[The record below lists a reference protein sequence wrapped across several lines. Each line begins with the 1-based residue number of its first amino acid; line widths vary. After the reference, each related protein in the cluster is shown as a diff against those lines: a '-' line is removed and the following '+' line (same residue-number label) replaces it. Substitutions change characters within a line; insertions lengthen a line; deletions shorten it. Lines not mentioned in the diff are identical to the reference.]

1 MKVEVSIVARL
12 ALSRLHVIVSL
23 DGYELC
29 GPIFGQI
36 FIEIC
41 AQGIEENMVHN
52 NTYMR
57 ERHSCFHLPGII
69 DLWKIMH
76 SHFVR

>member
-1 MKVEVSIVARL
+1 MKVGVSIVDRL
-12 ALSRLHVIVSL
+12 ALNRLHVIVSL
-23 DGYELC
+23 DGNELF
-29 GPIFGQI
+29 GPIFDHILIGK
-36 FIEIC
+36 C
-41 AQGIEENMVHN
+41 TQGIEENMVHI

-69 DLWKIMH
+69 VLGEIIH